1 MIFLNYK
8 TYEKGTGQAALAMS
22 KIVEEVSINTGI
34 KVIPLLQP
42 TDILEVSKNIK
53 IDVWSQKVDPVNYGA
68 HTGSVLPESVV
79 SGGAV
84 GTILNHSE
92 CRYDSIETLI
102 KAHLRAKEVGLKTLI
117 FAKDLDELEKL
128 VNLKPDYL
136 SYEPP
141 GLIGSKDISVATAEP
156 DIIRKAFEITEKSGI
171 PLIVGAGVHSSA
183 DVEKC
188 LALGAL
194 GVAVASDV
202 MMSDD
207 PRRDL
212 LDLASGFKL

>member
-53 IDVWSQKVDPVNYGA
+53 IDVWSQKVDPINYGA
-68 HTGSVLPESVV
+68 HTGSILPESVV

-102 KAHLRAKEVGLKTLI
+102 KAHQRAREVGLKTLI
-117 FAKDLDELEKL
+117 FTKDLEELEKVL
-128 VNLKPDYL
+128 DLKPDFV

-141 GLIGSKDISVATAEP
+141 ALIGSKDISVATAEP
-156 DIIRKAFEITEKSGI
+156 EIISKAVVISKSFDI
-171 PLIVGAGVHSSA
+171 PLIVGAGVHSKS
-183 DVEKC
+183 DVKKC
-188 LALGAL
+188 IELGAA
-194 GVAVASDV
+194 GIAVASDV
-202 MMSDD
+202 MMSDN
-207 PRRDL
+207 PKEEL
-212 LDLASGFKL
+212 LDLVDGFK